1 MIKPTGLTST
11 YHTYLLRCWRVRQS
25 AVAAEWRLTLVH
37 PYTNARRTF
46 TTAAA
51 LVDFLE
57 TQMDWE
63 GTTTTDLT
71 PLSKQID
78 D

>member
-1 MIKPTGLTST
+1 MKATGFTAIDQ
-11 YHTYLLRCWRVRQS
+11 TYLLRCWTVRSS
-25 AVAAEWRLTLVH
+25 ATSIEWRFTLVH

-57 TQMDWE
+57 TQL
-63 GTTTTDLT
+63 TLTVTATTDLP